1 MEDYFDKDFQKK
13 LKVFFDISNNPD
25 TRRTGRT
32 TLLCKI
38 LIEQAIETDEP
49 VKIIDH
55 WVTAK
60 SNHRV
65 LNSTRSTL
73 ERVFFTDYLNK
84 NLDVTIIFNKQD
96 YSFIIKKGPLFSTLL
111 YHSIRIK
118 SYIPIK
124 ESVIQNKKL
133 LLIKK

>member
-55 WVTAK
+55 WITAK

-65 LNSTRSTL
+65 LDSTKNTL

-84 NLDVTIIFNKQD
+84 NLDVNLVFNRQD
-96 YSFIIKKGPLFSTLL
+96 YSFRIVKGPLFSPLL
-111 YHSIRIK
+111 YHNIRIK
-118 SYIPIK
+118 PYIPVK
-124 ESVIQNKKL
+124 ESVIQNKQL